1 MNREP
6 IRLTDEQMRTFV
18 TEGFLILKTDFP
30 ASFHEAMT
38 QELHRVY
45 TEEGNPGN
53 NLLPRIRE
61 IQQVFDHPII
71 TGALTSVLGP
81 NYMLHA
87 HRHGHYNAQPTAG
100 GWHKDSYWGYNKM
113 RHHHPWWAMIMYFP
127 QDTPIELGPTGIL
140 PGTQNYETRT
150 FVSDEVE
157 GEGYASGQA
166 GTFALIHY
174 DIWHRATANI
184 LGKPRYMLKFEFMR
198 TAAPTEPSWN
208 CSDLQWREPA
218 QATLPIARHEAMWE
232 DTWNWLTGRT
242 GSLAD
247 TAEPKEEQITH
258 LAAELRNGFEPIAL
272 NAAYELARY
281 GVEGIAALLKGLYD
295 ESIAVSRAAAYGLAA
310 AGAGAV
316 SWLSAALDDERDE
329 TVQHAAF
336 ALGELGTLAGSTV
349 PKLSALLSHRSPAVR
364 SAVVESLGMIGSRAG
379 SEAQAKAYVAD
390 AVSAL
395 IRALQDSDVQ
405 TRFMAGLALSRIGR
419 DAAAAVPALAA
430 VLDDDNRYVRA
441 HALEALRYI
450 GTEEAKDV
458 LIHSLFQ
465 ARWCVTTTPANTFYP

>member
-1 MNREP
+1 MKRDP
-6 IRLTDEQMRTFV
+6 MLLTDEQMRTFV
-18 TEGFLILKTDFP
+18 TEGFLILQTDFP

-38 QELHRVY
+38 RELHQVY

-61 IQQVFDHPII
+61 IQQVFDNPVI

-87 HRHGHYNAQPTAG
+87 HRHGHYNAAPTPG
-100 GWHKDSYWGYNKM
+100 GWHKDSYWGYSKM

-140 PGTQNYETRT
+140 PGTQNYESRT
-150 FVSDEVE
+150 FESDEVE

-184 LGKPRYMLKFEFMR
+184 AGKPRYMLKFEFMR
-198 TAAPTEPSWN
+198 TAAPTEPTWN

-232 DTWNWLTGRT
+232 DTWNWLTGRV
-242 GSLAD
+242 GSLANPAAAD
-247 TAEPKEEQITH
+247 EQQITH
-258 LAAELRNGFEPIAL
+258 LSAELRDAYEPVAL

-281 GVEGIAALLKGLYD
+281 GVEGIAALLNGLHD
-295 ESIAVSRAAAYGLAA
+295 ESIAVSRLSAYGLAA
-310 AGAGAV
+310 AGADAV
-316 SWLSAALDDERDE
+316 SWLTAALDDDRDE

-336 ALGELGTLAGSTV
+336 ALGELGGIAGEAIA
-349 PKLSALLSHRSPAVR
+349 KLSTLLSHRSPAVR
-364 SAVVESLGMIGSRAG
+364 SAVVESLGIIGG
-379 SEAQAKAYVAD
+379 AQGLAKPQAD
-390 AVSAL
+390 SAVNGL

-405 TRFMAGLALSRIGR
+405 TRFMAGLALSRVGSA
-419 DAAAAVPALAA
+419 AAAAVPALAA
-430 VLDDDNRYVRA
+430 ALDDDNRYVRA

-465 ARWCVTTTPANTFYP
+465 ARWCTTTTPANTFYP